1 LSDRLKQ
8 LARAA
13 YSLRDR
19 MSADNWRTLNQLSG
33 DEVFQ
38 ACAAGA
44 VSMPVAMA
52 WLDRAVLAMTTLS
65 GFALDGM
72 TRGMGWRFLSMGR
85 RIERLLG
92 VIAALQVAM
101 SEGRALELDWL
112 LELNDST
119 ITYRSR
125 YMAGPEWLP
134 VLDLLIREESNP
146 RSVFFQVRGLMDYIG
161 KFEASHGRFA
171 SDVLAPAYAA
181 LRQLSP
187 ADLQPDSELLADVLN
202 QLQRAANAVSEELN
216 LKFFSH
222 AASRSVLS
230 LVA

>member
-1 LSDRLKQ
+1 
-8 LARAA
+8 
-13 YSLRDR
+13 
-19 MSADNWRTLNQLSG
+19 
-33 DEVFQ
+33 
-38 ACAAGA
+38 
-44 VSMPVAMA
+44 
-52 WLDRAVLAMTTLS
+52 
-65 GFALDGM
+65 
-72 TRGMGWRFLSMGR
+72 LSMGR

-101 SEGRALELDWL
+101 GEGRALELDWL

-119 ITYRSR
+119 ISYRSR

-161 KFEASHGRFA
+161 KFETSHGRFA

-181 LRQLSP
+181 LRALSP
-187 ADLQPDSELLADVLN
+187 ADLQPDSELLAEVLS